1 MTDRFRFYSRSA
13 RSSIAGITAA
23 AAWIRETAARHRVCE
38 DVAFKLD
45 LCANELLDNILEHA
59 YQGRDDEIGLELF
72 LDADAATLTVIDR
85 ATEFDPTTRASSVER
100 PATLLD
106 AKIGG
111 LGLNLVHK
119 FADCIAYERAG
130 GCNRVTVRIGGRTLV
145 ARGRERRRMPSEYPS
160 DAVLT
165 RGTTTATDRRF
176 TPERR
181 STHALNDSTLFHG
194 APGEIVDEII
204 ARCELRRCKA
214 HEVLFAAG
222 EHHRCVLLAVQGRL
236 EVHLDGPGSPMYVD
250 LGPGECVGELS
261 VADGKPISAWVVA
274 GTDCKVLVIPEPVF
288 VDRVLAAPTIARNLV
303 VILSERMRRSNLQ
316 IVARTR
322 AAVELEA
329 LQRELAVAREIQA
342 SMLPAAPLFPSNAGV
357 KGHGYMRAA
366 QQVGGDFYDGFALAD
381 GRVFLAIGDVC
392 NKGTPA
398 ALFMV
403 RTLTILRSEASAVEP
418 DPQLHLARLAARCND
433 LLTQSN
439 EAQQFVTVFC
449 AIVDPATRTMH
460 YVIMGHCPPLVRFP
474 GSGARLLSTPRNP
487 LAGIVPGLNFTV
499 GRTTLPAGSLVVLYT
514 DGVTEAENPAGELF
528 DEQALLDT
536 IDALPDAD
544 VDACVERIVAAV
556 DRFSAGH
563 TQSDDITLLAFTLD

>member
-1 MTDRFRFYSRSA
+1 MTDRFRFYRRSA

-23 AAWIRETAARHRVCE
+23 AAWVRETASRHRVS
-38 DVAFKLD
+38 DDIAFKLD

-59 YQGRDDEIGLELF
+59 YKGRDGEIGLELF
-72 LDADAATLTVIDR
+72 LDGDAATLTVIDD
-85 ATEFDPTTRASSVER
+85 AVGFDPTARTPSTAR
-100 PATLLD
+100 PSTLLD
-106 AKIGG
+106 TKIGG
-111 LGLNLVHK
+111 LGLNLVHE
-119 FADCIAYERAG
+119 FADSIAYERAG
-130 GCNRVTVRIGGRTLV
+130 GCNRVAIRIGCRALV
-145 ARGRERRRMPSEYPS
+145 PRGTERRRMRSE
-160 DAVLT
+160 DAAQAALT
-165 RGTTTATDRRF
+165 LDATTATDRRC

-181 STHALNDSTLFHG
+181 NARTLNESALFHG
-194 APGEIVDEII
+194 VPQDIVDGII
-204 ARCELRRCKA
+204 GRCELRTCKA
-214 HEVLFAAG
+214 HEVVLAAG
-222 EHHRCVLLAVQGRL
+222 EHHRCVLLAVEGRL
-236 EVHLDGPGSPMYVD
+236 EVHLDGPGSSMYVD

-274 GTDCKVLVIPEPVF
+274 GTDCKVLAIPEPVF
-288 VDRVLAAPTIARNLV
+288 VDRVLAVPTIARNLV

-342 SMLPAAPLFPSNAGV
+342 NMLPAAPLFPLHAGI
-357 KGHGYMRAA
+357 KGRGYMRAA
-366 QQVGGDFYDGFALAD
+366 QQVGGDFYDAFLLSD
-381 GRVFLAIGDVC
+381 GRAFLAIGDVC

-418 DPQLHLARLAARCND
+418 DPERHLARLAARCND

-449 AIVDPATRTMH
+449 AIVDPQSRTMH
-460 YVIMGHCPPLVRFP
+460 YVLMGHCPPVMRAPDSAATLI
-474 GSGARLLSTPRNP
+474 STPRNP
-487 LAGIVPGLNFTV
+487 LAGLVPGLSYSV
-499 GRTTLPAGSLVVLYT
+499 GRASLPTGSLVVLYT
-514 DGVTEAENPAGELF
+514 DGVTEAESASGALF
-528 DEQALLDT
+528 DEPSLLDA

-556 DRFSAGH
+556 DIFSAGH
-563 TQSDDITLLAFTLD
+563 PQSDDITLLAFTLG